1 MGFLRAV
8 VSAYANLLNFG
19 GRATRAEYWYYY
31 LFIVLLSI
39 AAGVVAVFAM
49 TPERLLAF
57 EAQMTRPAFAIG
69 SFLAFT
75 LPGWSLLI
83 RRLHD
88 IDRSGFWW
96 LIAFVPVIGAL
107 VLLVFMVLPGTDG
120 ANRFGPPSGPG
131 ARRTKAPTQ
140 HPGSLA
146 EEERKAEVHALYL
159 ARVRQQ
165 NA

>member
-8 VSAYANLLNFG
+8 VSAYANIVNFS

-31 LFIVLLSI
+31 LFVTLLSFSVV
-39 AAGVVAVFAM
+39 GVILFAM
-49 TPERLLAF
+49 PPEALVTL
-57 EAQMTRPAFAIG
+57 ETEMTRPVYVLG
-69 SFLAFT
+69 SFVVFT

-96 LIAFVPVIGAL
+96 LIAFVPLVGAL
-107 VLLVFMVLPGTDG
+107 VLLVFCVLPGTHG
-120 ANRFGPPSGPG
+120 QNRFGPPSGACGPR
-131 ARRTKAPTQ
+131 ARETTPN
-140 HPGSLA
+140 PGSLT
-146 EEERKAEVHALYL
+146 EEDRKAEVHALYL

-165 NA
+165 SA